1 MAFSAAE
8 IDALYRLESRSQVIS
23 NLSYVLD
30 NWQAQYGFIRR
41 KTAIP
46 TEWHQ
51 LTFAWEWE

>member
-41 KTAIP
+41 KSAIP
-46 TEWHQ
+46 EGWYQ
-51 LTFAWEWE
+51 LAFEWE